1 MVIFDVTTPK
11 PKQNKYP
18 TFLPF
23 HKLET
28 SLSPPPQNL
37 RFTPSIDKESSSL
50 TAQHT
55 MGNNK
60 LTDNLSKNV
69 ITLPDNPT
77 YHEYHLWRT
86 QVVIHCKGYNVAALL
101 DLDADQIPDNSQN

>member
-1 MVIFDVTTPK
+1 
-11 PKQNKYP
+11 
-18 TFLPF
+18 
-23 HKLET
+23 
-28 SLSPPPQNL
+28 
-37 RFTPSIDKESSSL
+37 
-50 TAQHT
+50 

-69 ITLPDNPT
+69 VTLPDNPT

-101 DLDADQIPDNSQN
+101 DLNADQIPDNSQN